1 MNARPQDITASPQRR
16 THLPKPLSDN
26 MPVTRVS
33 LVNVPHQF
41 VVSLRFGRPVRE
53 LSLDGTRRIAAF
65 LPGARFARLRWEAGD
80 WAPSRWQLLVLQACT
95 LSEPMQRLPGIDPG
109 AGVLLRAEGPRQV
122 RAVLQKIDAI
132 AALGIDPADAAP
144 AYWRLLATRLAARH
158 PLPDYTAARHAVWRC
173 GRALR

>member
-1 MNARPQDITASPQRR
+1 MNAQPHDITVSPPRR
-16 THLPKPLSDN
+16 GHLQKPLAADA
-26 MPVTRVS
+26 PLTRVS
-33 LVNVPHQF
+33 LVHVPHQF

-80 WAPSRWQLLVLQACT
+80 WGPSRWQLLVLQACT
-95 LSEPMQRLPGIDPG
+95 LSEPMQHLPGIDPG
-109 AGVLLRAEGPRQV
+109 AGVLLRAEGPREV
-122 RAVLQKIDAI
+122 RAVLAKIDAI

-144 AYWRLLATRLAARH
+144 AYWRLLGDRLAARH
-158 PLPDYTAARHAVWRC
+158 PLPDYTAARHVVWRC